1 MKIKHYLITGDTH
14 GKNLARLEKIRS
26 LSPEYQPE
34 ETAVIILGDSG
45 FNFWLNKTDKKA
57 KALVN
62 ETGYTV
68 YCVRGNH
75 EERAENIET
84 YVVGFDENVG
94 NFVFF
99 EEEFPNI
106 RFLIDG
112 ECYNF
117 NGKQA
122 LVLGGAY
129 SVDKYYRLNRA
140 AAAGQSFTGWFES
153 EQLTEEE
160 MERIEVLSIDKE
172 YDFVLSHAAP
182 LEWEPTDLFL
192 SFIDQSTVDKR
203 TEKFLSRIKQ
213 IIKYNIWCFGHY
225 HADRIERPHVEQYYN
240 DYENLETVWQR
251 WQNYDATGELDWWLE
266 KSPNF
271 YMEVSHESN

>member
-62 ETGYTV
+62 ETGYTI

-84 YVVGFDENVG
+84 YIVGFDGNVG

-117 NGKQA
+117 NGKRA

-160 MERIEVLSIDKE
+160 MERIKVWSIDKE

-192 SFIDQSTVDKR
+192 SFVDQSTVDKR
-203 TEKFLSRIKQ
+203 TEKFLSHIKQ

-251 WQNYDATGELDWWLE
+251 WQNYDATGELDWWLD

-271 YMEVSHESN
+271 YMEVNNESN

>member
-84 YVVGFDENVG
+84 YVVGFDENVD

-117 NGKQA
+117 NDKRA

-160 MERIEVLSIDKE
+160 MERIVILSIGKE
-172 YDFVLSHAAP
+172 YDFVLSHTAP

-192 SFIDQSTVDKR
+192 SFIDQSTIDKR

-251 WQNYDATGELDWWLE
+251 WQNYDATGELDWWLQ